1 MNDLVRFANSV
12 EYTNGK
18 KRGRPPKFN
27 ANQFYPFKEERRLQ
41 GALKKELATFIREA
55 YEVAIVDETFT
66 ADSLEDL
73 SELPERL
80 SEEFKQEVNYAA
92 NSIAKNAYDN
102 IANMTEM
109 VVGKPYYPPA
119 AKDELLK
126 NWEAN
131 FNLLCKSAES
141 DAKKDISRIVAQAE
155 NEGWGI
161 KQLERAVMGELPS
174 KYASR
179 AKLIARTESAKLN
192 SEVTLESFRETG
204 CEYYTW
210 MAAMDER
217 TRPEHAMMHGLICSV
232 NDPTVWYEENPDDP
246 LHPIEHQRD
255 DTMVHLHPGEDYQC
269 RCTMVMWDP
278 EIDGKYEIK
287 ERPEE
292 EPSEE
297 PEEKPENE
305 PESRELEKANERLAE
320 KEKELERAENERKTV
335 EKELAQEKISRKAA
349 EKAFAEK
356 IAENETLKEEKE
368 QAKRAIRLQKA
379 AEKRHKRNQA
389 KKEKIQERWNIHQ
402 VKRAGVIDT
411 EYAAKDTVL
420 IKDVSDVQTVINKYI
435 EKFPGETEY
444 SSIKIKTFKE
454 PPTLNGYAAMSA
466 NHSSETISFN
476 ISKSSIFG
484 DKPSA
489 FSNLVSAFQKIQRGK
504 ELTFEEE
511 YALECFYH
519 EILHSK
525 SKQYSVLNEHGKG
538 DFKRTAMETVN
549 QFVSRHDYADFI
561 RNMGGRVYHQEEV
574 LENGGGYRNWLK
586 TLREF
591 IKAKGIDE
599 NKTVSHFR
607 DKLINGR
614 YDELDSVLY
623 DFFRKNSGTTRKID
637 EVLGEFEKCRKPDEF
652 IKFLETKNNN
662 PST

>member
-27 ANQFYPFKEERRLQ
+27 ANQFYPFKAERRLQ

-55 YEVAIVDETFT
+55 YEVAIVGETFT

-73 SELPERL
+73 SEMPERL
-80 SEEFKQEVNYAA
+80 SEGFKQEVNYAA

-155 NEGWGI
+155 NEGWGM
-161 KQLERAVMGELPS
+161 KRLERAVMGELPS

-246 LHPIEHQRD
+246 MHPIEHRRD
-255 DTMVHLHPGEDYQC
+255 DTMVHLHPGEDFQC

-287 ERPEE
+287 EGEKPEEPEE
-292 EPSEE
+292 EP
-297 PEEKPENE
+297 EKE
-305 PESRELEKANERLAE
+305 PESPELEKANEAVAE
-320 KEKELERAENERKTV
+320 KEKELETTKAELKSANEELSG
-335 EKELAQEKISRKAA
+335 EKAAREAA
-349 EKAFAEK
+349 EKKISEREAEK
-356 IAENETLKEEKE
+356 DILQRALERHNARTQVQAEE
-368 QAKRAIRLQKA
+368 IR
-379 AEKRHKRNQA
+379 
-389 KKEKIQERWNIHQ
+389 ERWRQ
-402 VKRAGVIDT
+402 RGVKMDLKSKGHPKEYIDNVLEIEKKTGVRYTGEMNHEAADT
-411 EYAAKDTVL
+411 GKVNPNYASSVSFKSNCQSCVIVYELRRRGFNMEALARSYGNLQDVVAKDSRSAW
-420 IKDVSDVQTVINKYI
+420 KDVSGKRAEFQNGRS
-435 EKFPGETEY
+435 EKFVGMEKFGVNEKMADLESATQEDGRY
-444 SSIKIKTFKE
+444 FISLAWKKSWGGAHVVMAERK
-454 PPTLNGYAAMSA
+454 NGFL
-466 NHSSETISFN
+466 SFY
-476 ISKSSIFG
+476 
-484 DKPSA
+484 DPQD
-489 FSNLVSAFQKIQRGK
+489 NLA
-504 ELTFEEE
+504 
-511 YALECFYH
+511 
-519 EILHSK
+519 
-525 SKQYSVLNEHGKG
+525 YSVKE
-538 DFKRTAMETVN
+538 
-549 QFVSRHDYADFI
+549 
-561 RNMGGRVYHQEEV
+561 
-574 LENGGGYRNWLK
+574 
-586 TLREF
+586 
-591 IKAKGIDE
+591 
-599 NKTVSHFR
+599 FR
-607 DKLINGR
+607 DKIVKNTWKDCTFGILRVDNML
-614 YDELDSVLY
+614 LDTSL
-623 DFFRKNSGTTRKID
+623 N
-637 EVLGEFEKCRKPDEF
+637 
-652 IKFLETKNNN
+652 IKELETTA
-662 PST
+662 STLVQNSN